1 MGLELKLATLAVFL
15 FVQGLAHRGRW
26 YYRYQRIDMLTHFLG
41 GLVVGAFLKDFE
53 IAIVLIV
60 AWEILEMLLV
70 RENREAF
77 RERPLNK
84 ISDLFFGI
92 LGYYFGFDFL

>member
-1 MGLELKLATLAVFL
+1 MWADAKVALLAIFII
-15 FVQGLAHRGRW
+15 VQAMAHWRRW

-53 IAIVLIV
+53 IAIALIF
-60 AWEILEMLLV
+60 AWEAVETLLV

-77 RERPLNK
+77 RENPLNK
-84 ISDLFFGI
+84 ISDLFFGF
-92 LGYYFGFDFL
+92 LGFYFGFEFF